1 MNIIFLTLLDISDI
15 NERGIYHDLLRK
27 FRDEGHQVYVVYPSE
42 RRKNT
47 ATAIRVENGVTLLNV
62 RTMNIQ
68 KTNVFEKGIGTLLLE
83 YQFLSGIKKFVS
95 NVRFDLVLYS
105 TPPIT
110 LGKVIQYIKQKDGA
124 CSYLLLKDI
133 FPQNAVD
140 LGMIR
145 KGGILHR
152 FFSKKEKQLYHLSD
166 YIGCM
171 SPANVNYLLSN
182 NRELLADR
190 VEVNPNSIAPVSY
203 EFPQTDKWKTRDKY
217 QIPQDAIVFIYG
229 GNLGKPQGVD
239 FLIEVLSANRDR
251 SNIFFVI
258 VGSGTEYDK
267 IDKWYKG
274 CEPGNIL
281 LLPGLPK
288 KEYDELVKACDTG
301 LIFLDKRFTIPNF
314 PSRLLSY
321 LEYSMPVIAATDRHT
336 DIGEIIEEAGAGF
349 WTQAGDVEE
358 FNKLVHKLLTNSNLI
373 AQMGENAYKLL
384 QTRYTVDVSYNAIM
398 RRIA

>member
-42 RRKNT
+42 RRKNA
-47 ATAIRVENGVTLLNV
+47 ATAIRVEESVKLLNV
-62 RTMNIQ
+62 RTLNIQ
-68 KTNVFEKGIGTLLLE
+68 KTNVFEKGLGTLLLE
-83 YQFLSGIKKFVS
+83 YQFLSGIKKFFS

-110 LGKVIQYIKQKDGA
+110 LGKVIQYIKQKDCA

-152 FFSKKEKQLYHLSD
+152 FFSKKEKQLYLLSD
-166 YIGCM
+166 FIGCM
-171 SPANVNYLLSN
+171 SPANVHYLLSN
-182 NRELLADR
+182 NKELLADR

-203 EFPQTDKWKTRDKY
+203 EFSPTDQRRTRDRY
-217 QIPQDAIVFIYG
+217 HIPQEAIVFIYG

-239 FLIEVLSANRDR
+239 FLIEVLS
-251 SNIFFVI
+251 SNENDNKLFFVV
-258 VGSGTEYDK
+258 VGNGTEYGK
-267 IDKWYKG
+267 IDKWVKWYK
-274 CEPGNIL
+274 PRNIL

-288 KEYDELVKACDTG
+288 KEYDDLVKACDVG

-349 WTQAGDVEE
+349 WTQAGDVQE
-358 FNKLVHKLLTNSNLI
+358 FNKLVNKLSTNPNLI
-373 AQMGENAYKLL
+373 TQMGGNAYRLL
-384 QTRYTVDVSYNAIM
+384 QTSYTVEVSYNAII
-398 RRIA
+398 RRIV